1 MGYRYLVFIVLSG
14 VFTQCS
20 REVTTKSF
28 PDKEIIPPSP
38 SHTID
43 LPGDRPAVRVLYL
56 GCGHLVIEHQGDV
69 MVTDPFFSIQPLS
82 AKKIH
87 TSKEDYARYMATVK
101 ASGIDLKRASS
112 VWIAHMHYDH
122 VMDLPVLLRDDV
134 LAPDVKIHSS
144 TFGSDILQHFIQ
156 PGQYVPLFPEPARN
170 GNGSWLAAASSIRV
184 MPIVSEHAPHV
195 KFWPITIHAMKGP
208 LDKEYFA
215 NAFTDP
221 ESVTKKKEWKE
232 GDVYAFL
239 VDFLNADTVSLR
251 MFIQTSASQ
260 FPVGLPS
267 SSLLKERPVDVA
279 VLCLAS
285 ANNVKPYPV
294 EILKALQ
301 PKQAVFIHWEDL
313 FERAE
318 FGKYRLVRLT
328 NFSKIGKRMAD
339 EGMPLTK
346 DKFTMPQ
353 PGTTMTFK

>member
-14 VFTQCS
+14 VFTQCA
-20 REVTTKSF
+20 REVTTRSF
-28 PDKEIIPPSP
+28 PDKEIIPSSP
-38 SHTID
+38 LHTID
-43 LPGDRPAVRVLYL
+43 LPGDRPPVRVLYL
-56 GCGHLVIEHQGDV
+56 GCGHLIIEHQGDV
-69 MVTDPFFSIQPLS
+69 MVTDPFFSIQSLS
-82 AKKIH
+82 AKKIQ
-87 TSKEDYARYMATVK
+87 TNKEDYARYMASVK

-122 VMDLPVLLRDDV
+122 VMDLPVLLRDNV
-134 LAPDVKIHSS
+134 LAADVKIHGS
-144 TFGSDILQHFIQ
+144 TYGSDILQHFVQ
-156 PGQYVPLFPEPARN
+156 PGQYVPLFPEPARSR
-170 GNGSWLAAASSIRV
+170 SWISAASSIRV

-215 NAFTDP
+215 KAFTDP

-239 VDFLNADTVSLR
+239 VDFLNADSISLR

-267 SSLLKERPVDVA
+267 SALLKERPVDIA

-301 PKQAVFIHWEDL
+301 PKQTIFIHWEDL
-313 FERAE
+313 FERGE

-328 NFSKIGKRMAD
+328 NFRKIGKRMAR
-339 EGMPLTK
+339 EGMALTK
-346 DKFTMPQ
+346 DKYTMPQ